1 MHLKMRIAGLR
12 WRTASRLPLL
22 QPVVACNTL
31 ARDFLLHPVRRVL
44 VLLNLCGWHA
54 VLRLPKVNLLV
65 LRGSRK
71 AVVEISLMG
80 HASIVAGKAT
90 SLVSVPLQE
99 RVEPAML
106 QTHQLLL
113 LAKMGGMVKIPS
125 VAS

>member
-1 MHLKMRIAGLR
+1 MHLEMRIAKLI
-12 WRTASRLPLL
+12 WKTASGLPLL
-22 QPVVACNTL
+22 QPVVTRNAP

-44 VLLNLCGWHA
+44 VLLNPCGWHA
-54 VLRLPKVNLLV
+54 VLRLPKVNFLV
-65 LRGSRK
+65 LWGSRE
-71 AVVEISLMG
+71 AVVEIPLVG

-99 RVEPAML
+99 RVEPAIL

-113 LAKMGGMVKIPS
+113 LAKMGGMVKIPN

>member
-1 MHLKMRIAGLR
+1 MRTVRLI

-22 QPVVACNTL
+22 QQVATRNAP
-31 ARDFLLHPVRRVL
+31 ARDFLIHPVRRVL

-99 RVEPAML
+99 RVEPAIL
-106 QTHQLLL
+106 QIHQLLL
-113 LAKMGGMVKIPS
+113 LAKMGGMVKIPN

>member
-1 MHLKMRIAGLR
+1 MRIARLI
-12 WRTASRLPLL
+12 WRTASGLPLL
-22 QPVVACNTL
+22 QSVVTRNAP

-65 LRGSRK
+65 LRGSRE
-71 AVVEISLMG
+71 AVVEIPLVG

-99 RVEPAML
+99 RVELAIL
-106 QTHQLLL
+106 QIHQLLL
-113 LAKMGGMVKIPS
+113 LAKMGGMVKIPN

>member
-1 MHLKMRIAGLR
+1 MRIGRLI

-22 QPVVACNTL
+22 QPVVTRKAP
-31 ARDFLLHPVRRVL
+31 ARDFLLHPVRQVL
-44 VLLNLCGWHA
+44 VLLNPCGWHA

-65 LRGSRK
+65 LWDSRE
-71 AVVEISLMG
+71 AVVEIPLVG

-99 RVEPAML
+99 RVELAIL
-106 QTHQLLL
+106 QIHQLL
-113 LAKMGGMVKIPS
+113 LAKMGGMVKIPN